1 MKEQKIVLLAFVGVF
16 FLFVCLLFFF
26 LERGEAATLT
36 LKVDRAVFVAAVF
49 YLPCISQNSVFL
61 KHKMQLSE
69 PVCLGKK
76 C

>member
-16 FLFVCLLFFF
+16 FLFVCLFFF